1 MRKFKNFAHTAD
13 IGIEVW
19 GRTPAELFE
28 NAAVGMFAQIVD
40 YGLRITDYELNPQS
54 PIRNQQ
60 PPINNQQ
67 SAIHIEVEAD
77 NREFLLVAFLQEL
90 LYNFETKKILFKKF
104 EITYL
109 DDRNIKC
116 IARGEKITSPHQIV
130 REIKAVT
137 YHLLKI
143 EKDEE
148 KNIWRTKILF
158 DV

>member
-1 MRKFKNFAHTAD
+1 MQKFKNFEHTAD

-19 GRTPAELFE
+19 GRTEAELFE
-28 NAAVGMFAQIVD
+28 NAAIGMFAQIAD
-40 YGLRITDYELNPQS
+40 TNTDTDTDTYL
-54 PIRNQQ
+54 
-60 PPINNQQ
+60 
-67 SAIHIEVEAD
+67 EVEAD

-143 EKDEE
+143 EKDDE
-148 KNIWRTKILF
+148 KNIWRAKILF